1 MNIPSPSPAVLR
13 GVDGNIH
20 TNWLLESYN
29 GEHTL
34 HQHAN
39 TGTVAEHTRRG
50 SSWLWGL
57 CAYFSLVCSVFLIPI
72 LILILNSDIH
82 KVGHPPAALIALSR
96 LPIGLLALPLIALGR
111 MLARRSGLWMPPLD
125 AAA

>member
-1 MNIPSPSPAVLR
+1 MVL
-13 GVDGNIH
+13 
-20 TNWLLESYN
+20 
-29 GEHTL
+29 
-34 HQHAN
+34 HA
-39 TGTVAEHTRRG
+39 TRLILAFSG
-50 SSWLWGL
+50 AFAHISL
-57 CAYFSLVCSVFLIPI
+57 CAQFFLILI
-72 LILILNSDIH
+72 LILILNSDVH